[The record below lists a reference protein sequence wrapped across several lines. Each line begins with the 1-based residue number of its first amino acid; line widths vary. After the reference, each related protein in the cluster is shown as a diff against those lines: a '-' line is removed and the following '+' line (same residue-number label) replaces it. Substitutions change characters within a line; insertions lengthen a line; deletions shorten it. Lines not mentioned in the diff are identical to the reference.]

1 MVKVS
6 HLGSMKESIDAKS
19 LLKRFQRML
28 DKIED
33 QRIDVDKLN
42 ELFHNSGFDDEE
54 LVQSI
59 FDVVCI

>member
-1 MVKVS
+1 
-6 HLGSMKESIDAKS
+6 MKESIDAKS